1 MFDSFAIFHQFSDFK
16 IQDKVSISTQSNYEL
31 HLSHL
36 PQVGYRHAYL
46 NRGVAQNNTLRY
58 IKVSS
63 EVYWKEKKPTRSF
76 LYVYMF
82 NDSLQRLK
90 W

>member
-1 MFDSFAIFHQFSDFK
+1 MQEK
-16 IQDKVSISTQSNYEL
+16 ISIGTQSNYEL

-46 NRGVAQNNTLRY
+46 NRGVEQNNTLRY
-58 IKVSS
+58 INISF
-63 EVYWKEKKPTRSF
+63 EVYWKKTTRSF

-82 NDSLQRLK
+82 NNSLQRLK
-90 W
+90 